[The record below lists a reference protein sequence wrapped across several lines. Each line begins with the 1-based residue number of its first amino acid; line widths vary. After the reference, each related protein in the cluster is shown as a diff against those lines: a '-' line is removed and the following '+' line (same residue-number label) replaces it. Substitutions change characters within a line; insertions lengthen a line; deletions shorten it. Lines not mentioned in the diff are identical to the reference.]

1 MYLIDIRYENAVKIN
16 VDNKLTEDNDG
27 CIPPICLQ
35 LLVENAIKHNQF
47 SASRPLVIRI
57 YREEDW
63 IVVENKLRPVVS
75 ELVSTGIGHRNIAGR
90 YFLLCQK
97 KPLIV
102 KSKELYQVKLPVI
115 HKEPCTY

>member
-1 MYLIDIRYENAVKIN
+1 MYSSHLFTAVGGECHQAQS
-16 VDNKLTEDNDG
+16 V
-27 CIPPICLQ
+27 
-35 LLVENAIKHNQF
+35 F
-47 SASRPLVIRI
+47 SFPSLVIRI

-63 IVVENKLRPVVS
+63 MVVENELRPVVS
-75 ELVSTGIGHRNIAGR
+75 ELVSTGIGHRNITGR